1 VVREPAGV
9 KAVDQAEAPAG
20 VRAKAEAPDRVRA
33 KAEVRDR
40 ARVDGPNQSI
50 YPVKFLPNEMRSLF
64 HRGFEENE
72 RSEFNW
78 SHSTNQRQ

>member
-1 VVREPAGV
+1 MVWEPAGV

-40 ARVDGPNQSI
+40 ARVGGPNQSTI
-50 YPVKFLPNEMRSLF
+50 QQIND
-64 HRGFEENE
+64 N
-72 RSEFNW
+72 
-78 SHSTNQRQ
+78 